1 MKIIWLQKYD
11 DKFECTPFVF
21 LDLFL
26 NHIVPM
32 NSKTIIN
39 MKTTTPTIT
48 PPMIP
53 PMIAPDKL
61 SSP

>member
-1 MKIIWLQKYD
+1 MKIIWLQKYNN
-11 DKFECTPFVF
+11 KIKCAPFVF
-21 LDLFL
+21 LEFFL

-39 MKTTTPTIT
+39 MKTTAPTIT

-53 PMIAPDKL
+53 PMMAPDKL
-61 SSP
+61 SSL

>member
-1 MKIIWLQKYD
+1 MKIIWLQECND
-11 DKFECTPFVF
+11 NIECTPFAC
-21 LDLFL
+21 LECFL

-32 NSKTIIN
+32 NSKAIIN
-39 MKTTTPTIT
+39 MKTTAPTIA

-53 PMIAPDKL
+53 PMMVPDKL

>member
-1 MKIIWLQKYD
+1 MTTKNDNI
-11 DKFECTPFVF
+11 ECTPFVC
-21 LDLFL
+21 LEGFL
-26 NHIVPM
+26 NHIIPM

-39 MKTTTPTIT
+39 MKTTAPTIT

-61 SSP
+61 SSL